1 MQCKDVKLQPLMTCI
16 IRMTVCFMEILL
28 LLILPKYTNL
38 GLGITTGTSVL
49 IFTRLEGR
57 EPDSEAGRK
66 THSMTFIFFQGL
78 AVVMENG
85 IGFKATES
93 YTHLEWS
100 SVFHL
105 YEQKMHQALGS
116 LYLFRPSP
124 QQKPAQT
131 SQSPQTALMVVQ
143 RQQEA
148 SLSSS
153 SQADSF

>member
-1 MQCKDVKLQPLMTCI
+1 M
-16 IRMTVCFMEILL
+16 
-28 LLILPKYTNL
+28 
-38 GLGITTGTSVL
+38 GITTGTSVL

-66 THSMTFIFFQGL
+66 TETHSIPLIFFKGL
-78 AVVMENG
+78 AVVENG
-85 IGFKATES
+85 RRFKAAES
-93 YTHLEWS
+93 HTNLEWS

-105 YEQKMHQALGS
+105 YEQKMLQALWS

-131 SQSPQTALMVVQ
+131 SQATALKMVQ